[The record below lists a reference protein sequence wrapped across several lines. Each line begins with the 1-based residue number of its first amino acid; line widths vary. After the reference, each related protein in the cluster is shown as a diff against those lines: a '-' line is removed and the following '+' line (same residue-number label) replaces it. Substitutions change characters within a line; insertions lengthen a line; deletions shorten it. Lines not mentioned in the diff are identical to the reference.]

1 MKILWNV
8 TGSHHLLTETNPLQ
22 DQSLNL
28 CESQRADQEAK
39 ELHWKNLSAK
49 EGQEAGKDQPAEGE
63 DLEVL
68 EDPEAETEE
77 EPILDQEV
85 DLVLQEDLLKTMMD
99 ADYML
104 QVYHTIFVIPS

>member
-1 MKILWNV
+1 M
-8 TGSHHLLTETNPLQ
+8 TGSHHLLTEINPLQ

-39 ELHWKNLSAK
+39 ELHRKNPLAK
-49 EGQEAGKDQPAEGE
+49 EGQEAEKGQLAEGE

-77 EPILDQEV
+77 ESILDQEI

-104 QVYHTIFVIPS
+104 QVSQTIFVIPS